1 MKCRSGP
8 ITYLPFELHNA
19 NGVAGAELVPQQ
31 LPTGRIAIEDATM
44 TALTRL

>member
-8 ITYLPFELHNA
+8 ITYLPLELHYA

-31 LPTGRIAIEDATM
+31 LPTIRIAIEDANM
-44 TALTRL
+44 TTLTRL

>member
-1 MKCRSGP
+1 MKCRLGP

-19 NGVAGAELVPQQ
+19 NGVAGAELVLQQ
-31 LPTGRIAIEDATM
+31 LPTGKIAIEDAAM